1 MPEEEIDL
9 RELINVL
16 IKRKWLIIEIF
27 IIAVLVAGIVSY
39 FMLEPVYKTASTI
52 TVNQPENKSSLI
64 TYYSAEQY
72 RDLIFDQEIEG
83 LVIKSLQLDKSP
95 YNLDIFDLE
104 KNISAKVAD
113 NNIEVSYSFREPST
127 AQNILNQWIELF
139 VKKQNTQYLEELENT
154 YNFTAEQ
161 FNQSE
166 KEFLLIEKDKIES
179 DIANNMTVLTDK
191 LKKNRTVTESQNARL
206 AEIELLLKKYQ
217 ADLELKEKSMQ
228 EQEKIIKLKR
238 LLNGEQYFQELLS
251 QLSDSE
257 KNENIQMWYEIEER
271 NPLYYDLYKEI
282 LNLSSDIKKLE
293 IEKEQIVLD
302 LNAININEETLN
314 KELVEATLKE
324 TYLSREYN
332 EALEEYNDLSKKYQ
346 EIELAYQSKAD
357 MLEIKKP
364 AYKPNAP
371 IKPNKKLNIAI
382 GGVLGLFMGIFIA
395 FFIEFWQNSS
405 K

>member
-16 IKRKWLIIEIF
+16 IKRKWLIIGIF

-302 LNAININEETLN
+302 LNAINISEETLN
-314 KELVEATLKE
+314 QELVEATLKE

>member
-16 IKRKWLIIEIF
+16 IKRKWLIIGIF
-27 IIAVLVAGIVSY
+27 IVAVLVAGIVSY

-332 EALEEYNDLSKKYQ
+332 EALGEYNDLSKKYQ

>member
-16 IKRKWLIIEIF
+16 IKRKWLIIGIF

-257 KNENIQMWYEIEER
+257 KNKNIQMWYEIEER

>member
-16 IKRKWLIIEIF
+16 IKRKWLIIGIF

-154 YNFTAEQ
+154 YNFTTEQ

-191 LKKNRTVTESQNARL
+191 LKKNKTVTESQNARL

-293 IEKEQIVLD
+293 VEKEQIVLD

>member
-16 IKRKWLIIEIF
+16 IKRKWLIIGIF

-257 KNENIQMWYEIEER
+257 KNGNIQMWYEIEER

>member
-16 IKRKWLIIEIF
+16 IKRKWLIIGIF

-154 YNFTAEQ
+154 YNFTTEQ

-191 LKKNRTVTESQNARL
+191 LKKNKTVTESQNARL

-257 KNENIQMWYEIEER
+257 KNGNIQMWYEIEER

>member
-16 IKRKWLIIEIF
+16 IKRKWLIIGIF

>member
-16 IKRKWLIIEIF
+16 IKRKWLIIGIF

-154 YNFTAEQ
+154 YNFTTEQ

>member
-1 MPEEEIDL
+1 
-9 RELINVL
+9 
-16 IKRKWLIIEIF
+16 KRKWLIIGIF

>member
-16 IKRKWLIIEIF
+16 IKRKWLIIGIF

-395 FFIEFWQNSS
+395 FFIEFWQAG
-405 K
+405 KK

>member
-16 IKRKWLIIEIF
+16 IKRKWLIIGIF

-191 LKKNRTVTESQNARL
+191 LKKNKTVTESQNARL

>member
-1 MPEEEIDL
+1 
-9 RELINVL
+9 
-16 IKRKWLIIEIF
+16 
-27 IIAVLVAGIVSY
+27 
-39 FMLEPVYKTASTI
+39 
-52 TVNQPENKSSLI
+52 
-64 TYYSAEQY
+64 
-72 RDLIFDQEIEG
+72 
-83 LVIKSLQLDKSP
+83 
-95 YNLDIFDLE
+95 
-104 KNISAKVAD
+104 
-113 NNIEVSYSFREPST
+113 
-127 AQNILNQWIELF
+127 
-139 VKKQNTQYLEELENT
+139 
-154 YNFTAEQ
+154 
-161 FNQSE
+161 
-166 KEFLLIEKDKIES
+166 
-179 DIANNMTVLTDK
+179 
-191 LKKNRTVTESQNARL
+191 LKKNKTVTESQNARL